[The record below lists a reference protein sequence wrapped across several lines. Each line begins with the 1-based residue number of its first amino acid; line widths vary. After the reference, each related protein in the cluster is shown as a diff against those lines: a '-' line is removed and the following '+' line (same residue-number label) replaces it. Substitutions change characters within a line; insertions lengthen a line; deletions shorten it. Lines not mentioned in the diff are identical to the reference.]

1 MHLINTVYDKYA
13 EICRILIFV
22 TNCTLLR
29 TWCCYCI
36 NVHVI
41 LLQAALLRQ
50 QQQQTKELPI
60 LTTEQPSTTLEPYQ
74 PPLSVFM
81 GQNHGHNVK
90 ISDVVRVLKEA
101 KTISVLDTVGPDS
114 PQVFIGPSNLHTPEG
129 YAKFE
134 LPYLSALESNSIER
148 KVPKPPFF
156 VAPLSFKPPAGY
168 SKIPFPAPHV
178 GSVVVGNITENLI
191 SKKDHARK
199 TYSLPA
205 ELPPINPQ
213 LPSLVN
219 SLQDQR
225 SLPLEPQNQEATKF
239 LQALEHVEVET
250 TTERYSRTKLSRN
263 PYENTEVTGIRQK
276 SPTKQTI
283 RPFEQP
289 LTRYQETTTATLQP
303 QYLQPVQDNTRIPTH
318 SALDTDVSS
327 RQPPYSEVST
337 QDEAKNAFPSLQY
350 PHLES
355 VFIAEQPQYINHQQ
369 NIQTGQTHYSLS
381 GINDQTKNTHIREE
395 VSTLWPQNSEPH
407 SGATKYTT
415 QSTIPRQTQHSVVGS
430 VAGPSQFDT
439 PVNDAQIQPHYSNPE
454 GNDRG
459 KASQIKISQE
469 GTIHR
474 QQKYPVL
481 AASPE
486 NAPLEQQYSGLYEEA
501 NSKDYPPPQEDVLLQ
516 PGGVDEKNHPLS
528 RDEIPKHR
536 SQYPLLPTDV
546 SQKQLKQ
553 SVHREKINSQY
564 QDTEQIVT
572 AKPNYANSHEQVP
585 LRVTQYANSADKL
598 QSQYPILSSEV
609 LTQSTVESTTTS
621 PSVRTT
627 PSRGRNRGRYRPSNL
642 STTTPTSRTRSPY
655 SRGRRPV
662 TRTTSEAPEVQT
674 IAAGQ
679 VTLFESSRQPS
690 ERPQAHRS
698 DTQQRDKTRSR
709 SRTSSTTT
717 TTTTASPQYN
727 ADVHQEDLYD
737 HTPTQNSKTDIVSEN
752 FPNIVSQRQQQALSS
767 QLTLNQFPDEQVG
780 FTQSHIN
787 QPPQGQSEQ
796 VQENQF
802 SNSQITNTRLSS
814 GLISDVQIPYSQIPK
829 EQVYHSNI
837 PKAQNI
843 PEQFSNI
850 NNAAQRIP
858 IGQGIHVGNI
868 NDETDYFQ
876 VSTLQTPLT
885 RTPYGKLV
893 DTEAHNTKLAQNHI
907 SGVPQGH
914 SQSHAVQDGNYQ
926 VPNGQLRSNRIVSE
940 QPPQNQAALSS
951 IPDEYRGH
959 SATST
964 DGQQMTV
971 TARTL
976 PNTATVSQQHDG
988 FLLHEL
994 PEFTE
999 YSTQRQYSPSSYDKH
1014 RNLDVSTEYQTTLS
1028 PPTLNGRF
1036 REQVDSY
1043 IITTDKSAQDVT
1055 QKPSF
1060 VIIRGKL
1067 RGRPRTVQQSVEK
1080 TAKITTAA
1088 PEFHTTAV
1096 SRKHTN
1102 FINRGSARK
1111 TQAPTTTPTPETTTS
1126 INDKVKLTFR

>member
-1 MHLINTVYDKYA
+1 
-13 EICRILIFV
+13 
-22 TNCTLLR
+22 
-29 TWCCYCI
+29 
-36 NVHVI
+36 
-41 LLQAALLRQ
+41 
-50 QQQQTKELPI
+50 
-60 LTTEQPSTTLEPYQ
+60 
-74 PPLSVFM
+74 M

-114 PQVFIGPSNLHTPEG
+114 PQVFVGPSNLHTPIG

-178 GSVVVGNITENLI
+178 GSVVISNITENVI
-191 SKKDHARK
+191 SKQDHARK
-199 TYSLPA
+199 SYSLPA

-225 SLPLEPQNQEATKF
+225 SIPLEPQNQGVTKF
-239 LQALEHVEVET
+239 SQALEHVDVET

-263 PYENTEVTGIRQK
+263 PYENTEVIGIRQRL
-276 SPTKQTI
+276 PTKQTI
-283 RPFEQP
+283 RPFQQP
-289 LTRYQETTTATLQP
+289 LTQYQETTTGTLQS
-303 QYLQPVQDNTRIPTH
+303 QNLQPVQENTRIPTH
-318 SALDTDVSS
+318 SALETDVSN
-327 RQPPYSEVST
+327 RQPPYSEVSA
-337 QDEAKNAFPSLQY
+337 QEEAKNAFPSLQY

-369 NIQTGQTHYSLS
+369 NTQTGQTQYSLS

-395 VSTLWPQNSEPH
+395 VSTLWPQNSEPY

-415 QSTIPRQTQHSVVGS
+415 QNTIPRQTQDSVVES
-430 VAGPSQFDT
+430 VAGPLHFDT

-454 GNDRG
+454 ENNGG
-459 KASQIKISQE
+459 KATQIKISQE
-469 GTIHR
+469 GIIHR

-481 AASPE
+481 EAAPE
-486 NAPLEQQYSGLYEEA
+486 NAQREQQYSGLYEEA
-501 NSKDYPPPQEDVLLQ
+501 NSKDFPPPQDVLLH
-516 PGGVDEKNHPLS
+516 PGGVDEKNRPLS
-528 RDEIPKHR
+528 RDEISKHR

-546 SQKQLKQ
+546 SQKHSKQ
-553 SVHREKINSQY
+553 SVHREKILSQY

-572 AKPNYANSHEQVP
+572 AKPDYTNPHEQVP
-585 LRVTQYANSADKL
+585 SRVTQYANSDDKL
-598 QSQYPILSSEV
+598 QSQYPVLSSEV
-609 LTQSTVESTTTS
+609 LTQSTVESTTTAS
-621 PSVRTT
+621 SVRTT
-627 PSRGRNRGRYRPSNL
+627 PSRGRNRGRYRPSSH
-642 STTTPTSRTRSPY
+642 STTTPTTRTRSPY

-662 TRTTSEAPEVQT
+662 TRTTSEAPEVRA

-679 VTLFESSRQPS
+679 ASLFESSRQPS

-709 SRTSSTTT
+709 SRGSST
-717 TTTTASPQYN
+717 TTTTASPQYSTN
-727 ADVHQEDLYD
+727 VHQEDLYD
-737 HTPTQNSKTDIVSEN
+737 HTPTQNSKTDTVSEN
-752 FPNIVSQRQQQALSS
+752 FPNVISQGQQQAPSS
-767 QLTLNQFPDEQVG
+767 QLTLTHFPNEQVG
-780 FTQSHIN
+780 YTQSHSSH
-787 QPPQGQSEQ
+787 PPQGQSGQ
-796 VQENQF
+796 VLENQF

-814 GLISDVQIPYSQIPK
+814 GSISDAQIPYSQIPK
-829 EQVYHSNI
+829 EQVYHSHI
-837 PKAQNI
+837 PKAQN
-843 PEQFSNI
+843 PQEQFSNI
-850 NNAAQRIP
+850 NNAAQQIP
-858 IGQGIHVGNI
+858 IGQGAHVGDI
-868 NDETDYFQ
+868 NDETGYFQ
-876 VSTLQTPLT
+876 VSTLQTTLS
-885 RTPYGKLV
+885 RSPYGKLV
-893 DTEAHNTKLAQNHI
+893 DTQAHNTKLAQNHI

-926 VPNGQLRSNRIVSE
+926 LPNGQLRSNRIISE
-940 QPPQNQAALSS
+940 QPAKNQAALSS
-951 IPDEYRGH
+951 FPDEYRSH
-959 SATST
+959 SASST

-976 PNTATVSQQHDG
+976 SDTATVSQQHDG
-988 FLLHEL
+988 FLLHER

-999 YSTQRQYSPSSYDKH
+999 YSTQHQHSPSSYDKH
-1014 RNLDVSTEYQTTLS
+1014 RNLDGITVYQTTLS
-1028 PPTLNGRF
+1028 PPPLNGKY
-1036 REQVDSY
+1036 REQGDSY

-1067 RGRPRTVQQSVEK
+1067 RGRPRTVQQPVEK
-1080 TAKITTAA
+1080 TATITTVS
-1088 PEFHTTAV
+1088 PEFQTTAV
-1096 SRKHTN
+1096 NRKHTN

-1111 TQAPTTTPTPETTTS
+1111 TQAPTTTPTPETTTP